1 MQSGTLGEMSY
12 LQPDHFENEKKNM
25 SDFLSQNPL
34 VMLARTCQNI
44 GLEQH
49 KSSERSKLSSPSSV
63 ASGPYK
69 SYSNSLGEPSLFSMS
84 QATPPTV
91 SGASK
96 TRVSLS
102 ATHRFS
108 PPVGFSSPSST
119 GTTTTTATFLP
130 PSPSAVANNKDHG
143 LKSLS
148 GDEADLQAHPSSDSL
163 IQLARL
169 SSSLKLPGDRQ
180 KRNKPLESRLQT
192 TYCRQQKRVRRQ
204 SFSRPSSGTAAT
216 SKPIDFTLHPT
227 AIATQRRSN
236 TSTPSTPSSVSP
248 SSLRSSPPAH
258 STSPFSIRN
267 GTMLDLTSTAG
278 TAVPVPPSSS
288 ASATS
293 CLEMFY
299 TVGNALGAPPERLR
313 ELLVTVAQALMDRS
327 QSTETHRPPA
337 TSSASP
343 GLLFEGNEGT
353 RSSQSL
359 SQSQHNQQL
368 RLQQQQ
374 PNGLIGPGNSNNDP
388 STQCLYCGLVCADMN
403 SLVQHIYSHL
413 ASLHSQS
420 SKPSDP
426 QALSH
431 LQPPTVVHSTGMPA
445 AVAPSIS
452 TALPSSSPSSSSP
465 SSSYCSSTASSTT
478 STSMPTMV
486 NPIFEMAVNYARYL
500 QKMPSSLVDQSAVA
514 PTPELLV
521 PTPSVTATQ
530 PDPNALFLAWL
541 NIFRPNCATEAL
553 TAATAHRFG

>member
-1 MQSGTLGEMSY
+1 MSY

-44 GLEQH
+44 GLEHH
-49 KSSERSKLSSPSSV
+49 KSSERSKLSSPSSA

-69 SYSNSLGEPSLFSMS
+69 SYPNSLGESSLFSMS
-84 QATPPTV
+84 QSTSPTV
-91 SGASK
+91 SGVSK

-130 PSPSAVANNKDHG
+130 PSPSAVANNKEQG

-148 GDEADLQAHPSSDSL
+148 GDEADLQTHPSSDSL

-192 TYCRQQKRVRRQ
+192 NYCRQQKRVRRQ

-227 AIATQRRSN
+227 AIASQRRSN

-278 TAVPVPPSSS
+278 TAVPAPPSSS

-353 RSSQSL
+353 
-359 SQSQHNQQL
+359 H
-368 RLQQQQ
+368 
-374 PNGLIGPGNSNNDP
+374 
-388 STQCLYCGLVCADMN
+388 
-403 SLVQHIYSHL
+403 
-413 ASLHSQS
+413 
-420 SKPSDP
+420 
-426 QALSH
+426 QA
-431 LQPPTVVHSTGMPA
+431 
-445 AVAPSIS
+445 
-452 TALPSSSPSSSSP
+452 
-465 SSSYCSSTASSTT
+465 
-478 STSMPTMV
+478 
-486 NPIFEMAVNYARYL
+486 
-500 QKMPSSLVDQSAVA
+500 AVA

-541 NIFRPNCATEAL
+541 NIFRPSCASEAL

>member
-1 MQSGTLGEMSY
+1 MSY

-44 GLEQH
+44 GLEHH
-49 KSSERSKLSSPSSV
+49 KSSERSKLSSPSSA

-69 SYSNSLGEPSLFSMS
+69 SYPNSLGESSLFSMS
-84 QATPPTV
+84 QSTSPTV
-91 SGASK
+91 SGVSK

-130 PSPSAVANNKDHG
+130 PSPSAVANNKEQG

-148 GDEADLQAHPSSDSL
+148 GDEADLQTHPSSDSL

-192 TYCRQQKRVRRQ
+192 NYCRQQKRVRRQ
-204 SFSRPSSGTAAT
+204 SFT
-216 SKPIDFTLHPT
+216 IDFTLHPT
-227 AIATQRRSN
+227 AIASQRRSN

-278 TAVPVPPSSS
+278 TAVPAPPSSS

-353 RSSQSL
+353 
-359 SQSQHNQQL
+359 H
-368 RLQQQQ
+368 
-374 PNGLIGPGNSNNDP
+374 
-388 STQCLYCGLVCADMN
+388 
-403 SLVQHIYSHL
+403 
-413 ASLHSQS
+413 
-420 SKPSDP
+420 
-426 QALSH
+426 QA
-431 LQPPTVVHSTGMPA
+431 
-445 AVAPSIS
+445 
-452 TALPSSSPSSSSP
+452 
-465 SSSYCSSTASSTT
+465 
-478 STSMPTMV
+478 
-486 NPIFEMAVNYARYL
+486 
-500 QKMPSSLVDQSAVA
+500 AVA

-541 NIFRPNCATEAL
+541 NIFRPSCASEAL